1 MIVIFYKKTPLCWEM
16 QSFESKHR
24 EIQPMF
30 CPVIAAWL
38 FSSFDPSSEI
48 NISSLPISYPIL
60 NTHNSHKQTII
71 TQIVILLN

>member
-1 MIVIFYKKTPLCWEM
+1 
-16 QSFESKHR
+16 
-24 EIQPMF
+24 MF
-30 CPVIAAWL
+30 RPVIAAWL

-48 NISSLPISYPIL
+48 NMSSLPISYPIL